1 MRYAIYFTPPA
12 HDALTLAASQ
22 WLGRNAFS
30 GETVEPPA
38 IRGIG
43 LHEISFHTA
52 IPRRSGFH
60 AALKA
65 PFRLAPEISEA
76 MLLRH
81 LMRFAGSHEPFQLP
95 SLEVARLGN
104 FFGLAPASHCEQ
116 MRHFACA
123 VVQEF
128 DVFRA
133 PLSEIEIER
142 SDPGDL
148 SAPQFANLY
157 RWGHPYVMDEFRFHM
172 ALTGPLLAKDS
183 MAIAP
188 VLKDYFAP
196 YLVKPVE
203 IANLALF
210 VEEEP
215 GAPLQVHSLHP
226 MGRVAARKSA

>member
-30 GETVEPPA
+30 GEVTEPPA

-81 LMRFAGSHEPFQLP
+81 LMRFAGAYEPFRLP
-95 SLEVARLGN
+95 LLEVARLGN

-116 MRHFACA
+116 MRLFACA

-133 PLSEIEIER
+133 PLSEAEFER

-183 MAIAP
+183 MAIGP
-188 VLKDYFAP
+188 VISDYFAP
-196 YLVKPVE
+196 YLTKPVE